1 MSLFKV
7 KTKHEL
13 DMEKGF
19 IQGPQKKMKSQTLN
33 HFKQDFKLLFALY
46 FIFWEWN
53 R

>member
-19 IQGPQKKMKSQTLN
+19 IQGPQKNEISDIEP
-33 HFKQDFKLLFALY
+33 F
-46 FIFWEWN
+46 
-53 R
+53 